1 MQLTSQLAG
10 ARKQAV
16 RLQAEAEAAHEAQRS
31 VVGAKQSELMQA
43 QLKLSETEQ
52 LAELYRQAL
61 TSLTSL
67 IDPWVPPPTPFGV
80 PPLCCR
86 PEGG

>member
-10 ARKQAV
+10 ARTQAV
-16 RLQAEAEAAHEAQRS
+16 RLQAEAEAAHEARRA

-52 LAELYRQAL
+52 LAELYRQVL
-61 TSLTSL
+61 TNL
-67 IDPWVPPPTPFGV
+67 VV
-80 PPLCCR
+80 R
-86 PEGG
+86 R